1 MGIMF
6 LSKTMGANPL
16 HRPIF
21 LFSDTGEFLNDGDKP
36 WRISVTI
43 EAMVSE
49 VLLQQPHPLVCYP
62 REPFVQ
68 ANRRAGDVIARVLP
82 LPLI

>member
-49 VLLQQPHPLVCYP
+49 VLLQQPHPLC
-62 REPFVQ
+62 
-68 ANRRAGDVIARVLP
+68 VILGSRLYKPTAEQGM
-82 LPLI
+82 